1 MTKGPLEL
9 VIQVATMLDEL
20 GIPYALGG
28 SMASSLIGEPRSTV
42 DVDIAIKLDG
52 GAGAALLER
61 ASAEFYVPI
70 DPARGAVEPH
80 SSFNLID
87 TAHGLKV
94 DLFVLGDNLL
104 DRMQIE
110 RRMNVTIASV
120 ADEIW
125 VTSPEDQVLPKLDWY
140 RNTGHESQRQWR
152 DVIGTLRI
160 HGDAMDRDYL
170 NEIARQ
176 LDLGTLLDDAT
187 TAATMDR
194 RSVASPTAND
204 LPRPQWRGVQ

>member
-9 VIQVATMLDEL
+9 VSQVAAILDEL

-42 DVDIAIKLDG
+42 DVDIAIRLEHE
-52 GAGAALLER
+52 AGAALLER

-70 DPARGAVEPH
+70 DSARGAIQAH
-80 SSFNLID
+80 SSFNLVD

-94 DLFVLGDNLL
+94 DLFVLGEGLL

-110 RRMNVTIASV
+110 RRMNVLIPGL
-120 ADEIW
+120 ADRIW
-125 VTSPEDQVLPKLDWY
+125 VTSPEDQVLRKLDWY
-140 RNTGHESQRQWR
+140 RSTGYESQRQWR
-152 DVIGTLRI
+152 DVIGILRI

-176 LDLGTLLDDAT
+176 LDLGALLDE
-187 TAATMDR
+187 AANAASMD
-194 RSVASPTAND
+194 
-204 LPRPQWRGVQ
+204 